1 MTPSILKTQIAV
13 FIRQEKAEALR
24 DYLASLRNAD
34 FRLAG
39 QILADKQLWDHLPED
54 TEDTE
59 NTEDTM
65 FWHFAAVLVAANNR
79 AYLGTMLK
87 AATATK
93 SLMPTVEFATTCTTD
108 IDKKKVLEALL
119 PTQKTPSDVNAMLQ
133 MFGFDSAAATENI
146 LFKIGTS
153 VCYFVLFNL
162 LKQYEDRHDYLRR
175 ICIELIRKGD
185 KYSFNL
191 ACIIKEYFGLAELPG
206 TFSLS
211 LQPYEL
217 SRLDANYDTFLSI
230 IRK

>member
-13 FIRQEKAEALR
+13 FIRQEKAESLR

-39 QILADKQLWDHLPED
+39 QILADRQLWEHLPEA
-54 TEDTE
+54 TA
-59 NTEDTM
+59 NTM

-119 PTQKTPSDVNAMLQ
+119 PTQNTPSDVNAMLQ

-146 LFKIGTS
+146 LFKIGTP
-153 VCYFVLFNL
+153 VCYFILFNL

>member
-13 FIRQEKAEALR
+13 FIRQEKAESLR

-39 QILADKQLWDHLPED
+39 QILADRQLWEHLPEA
-54 TEDTE
+54 TA
-59 NTEDTM
+59 NTM
-65 FWHFAAVLVAANNR
+65 FWQFAAVLVAANNR

-146 LFKIGTS
+146 LFKIGTP

>member
-13 FIRQEKAEALR
+13 FIRQEKAESLR

-39 QILADKQLWDHLPED
+39 QILADRQLWEHLPEA
-54 TEDTE
+54 TA
-59 NTEDTM
+59 NTM

-87 AATATK
+87 AVTATK

-146 LFKIGTS
+146 LFKIGTP
-153 VCYFVLFNL
+153 VCYFILFNL

>member
-13 FIRQEKAEALR
+13 FIRQEKAESLR

-39 QILADKQLWDHLPED
+39 QILADRQLWEHLPEA
-54 TEDTE
+54 TA
-59 NTEDTM
+59 NTM

-146 LFKIGTS
+146 LFKIGTPA
-153 VCYFVLFNL
+153 CYFVLFNL

>member
-1 MTPSILKTQIAV
+1 MTPSILKAQIALYV
-13 FIRQEKAEALR
+13 RQGKSEALR

-39 QILADKQLWDHLPED
+39 QILAEKQLWEHLPE
-54 TEDTE
+54 T
-59 NTEDTM
+59 NADTM
-65 FWHFAAVLVAANNR
+65 FWHFSAVLVAANNR

-87 AATATK
+87 AAIANQNTT
-93 SLMPTVEFATTCTTD
+93 PTLEFSTTCTTD

-119 PTQKTPSDVNAMLQ
+119 PIQKTPAEVNVMLQ
-133 MFGFDSAAATENI
+133 MFSFDSPAATENL
-146 LFKIGTS
+146 LFKIGTP

-191 ACIIKEYFGLAELPG
+191 ACIIKEYFGLAELPS

>member
-13 FIRQEKAEALR
+13 FIRQEKAESLR

-39 QILADKQLWDHLPED
+39 QILADRQLWEHLPEA
-54 TEDTE
+54 TA
-59 NTEDTM
+59 NTM

-119 PTQKTPSDVNAMLQ
+119 PTQKPPSDVNAMLQ

-146 LFKIGTS
+146 LFKIGTP

>member
-13 FIRQEKAEALR
+13 FIRQEKAESLR

-39 QILADKQLWDHLPED
+39 QILADRQLWEHLPEA
-54 TEDTE
+54 TA
-59 NTEDTM
+59 NTM
-65 FWHFAAVLVAANNR
+65 FWHYAAVLVAANNR

-93 SLMPTVEFATTCTTD
+93 SLMPTVEFAATCTTD

-146 LFKIGTS
+146 LFKIGTP

-175 ICIELIRKGD
+175 ICIELIRKCD